1 MGSSLPPLLLLGLGL
16 NLGIKTQGEFL
27 SKPILWAKPSSM
39 VAWGADVIL
48 WCQGPPRVD
57 MYRLERLGSSR
68 DYRDQPG
75 LPGPTAQARFP
86 LGSASATIAGRYR
99 CSYSNGS
106 RWSQPS
112 TQLELVVTDL
122 YDKPF
127 FSILP
132 SAEVSSGE
140 SVTFS
145 CSSKHGFNTFALAK
159 EGRAGI
165 WKTQEGKSPV
175 HFPVP
180 AVTADHGGTYKCYA
194 FDSQFPYLWTAPS
207 EPLELRVKGPPPT
220 PSPTKSD
227 IRAGRPRAPSPT
239 KSDARAGALTPPH
252 VPTKEV
258 DISAGPGPQDYTASN
273 LARLG
278 LAALV
283 VTALGGLLAEA
294 WLAWRGGSHG
304 LPGRFSRPQTQQ
316 PHR

>member
-1 MGSSLPPLLLLGLGL
+1 MGSSLPPLLLFGLGL
-16 NLGIKTQGEFL
+16 SLGIKAQREFL

-39 VAWGADVIL
+39 VAQETDVIL
-48 WCQGPPRVD
+48 WCQGPPGVD

-68 DYRDQPG
+68 DYKDQPG
-75 LPGPTAQARFP
+75 LPEPGAQARFP
-86 LGSASATIAGRYR
+86 LGSASSNIAGKYR
-99 CSYSNGS
+99 CSYSTGS

-127 FSILP
+127 LSILP

-145 CSSKHGFNTFALAK
+145 CSSKHGFNTFVLAK

-175 HFPVP
+175 HFSVP
-180 AVTADHGGTYKCYA
+180 AVTAGHGGTYKCYA
-194 FDSQFPYLWTAPS
+194 FNSRLPYLWTAPS
-207 EPLELRVKGPPPT
+207 ELLELRVKGL
-220 PSPTKSD
+220 
-227 IRAGRPRAPSPT
+227 PRAPSPT
-239 KSDARAGALTPPH
+239 ESDAQTGPPQAPSPTESDARAGTLTSPH
-252 VPTKEV
+252 VPTEKEN
-258 DISAGPGPQDYTASN
+258 IPAGRSPQDYTASN
-273 LARLG
+273 LVRLG

-283 VTALGGLLAEA
+283 VTALGGLLA
-294 WLAWRGGSHG
+294 WRGGSRR
-304 LPGRFSRPQTQQ
+304 LSGRFSRPQTQQ

>member
-1 MGSSLPPLLLLGLGL
+1 MGSSLPPLLLFGLGL
-16 NLGIKTQGEFL
+16 SLGIKAQREFL

-39 VAWGADVIL
+39 VAQETDVIL
-48 WCQGPPRVD
+48 WCQGPPGVD

-68 DYRDQPG
+68 DYKDQPG
-75 LPGPTAQARFP
+75 LPEPGAQARFP
-86 LGSASATIAGRYR
+86 LGSASSNIAGKYR
-99 CSYSNGS
+99 CSYSTGS

-127 FSILP
+127 LSILP

-145 CSSKHGFNTFALAK
+145 CSSKHGFNTFVLAK

-175 HFPVP
+175 HFSVP
-180 AVTADHGGTYKCYA
+180 AVTAGHGGTYKCYA
-194 FDSQFPYLWTAPS
+194 FNSRLPYLWTAPS
-207 EPLELRVKGPPPT
+207 ELLELRVKGPP
-220 PSPTKSD
+220 
-227 IRAGRPRAPSPT
+227 RAPSPT
-239 KSDARAGALTPPH
+239 ESDARAGTLTSPH
-252 VPTKEV
+252 VPTEKEN
-258 DISAGPGPQDYTASN
+258 IPAGRSPQDYTASN
-273 LARLG
+273 LVRLG

-283 VTALGGLLAEA
+283 VTALGGLLA
-294 WLAWRGGSHG
+294 WRGGSRR
-304 LPGRFSRPQTQQ
+304 LSGRFSRPQTQQ

>member
-1 MGSSLPPLLLLGLGL
+1 MGSSLPPLLLFGLGL
-16 NLGIKTQGEFL
+16 SLGIKAQREFL

-39 VAWGADVIL
+39 VAQETDVIL
-48 WCQGPPRVD
+48 WCQGPPGVD

-68 DYRDQPG
+68 DYKDQPG
-75 LPGPTAQARFP
+75 LPEPGAQARFP
-86 LGSASATIAGRYR
+86 LGSASSNIAGKYR
-99 CSYSNGS
+99 CSYSTGS

-127 FSILP
+127 LSILP

-145 CSSKHGFNTFALAK
+145 CSSKHGFNTFVLAK

-175 HFPVP
+175 HFSVP
-180 AVTADHGGTYKCYA
+180 AVTAGHGGTYKCYA
-194 FDSQFPYLWTAPS
+194 FNSRLPYLWTAPS
-207 EPLELRVKGPPPT
+207 ELLELRVKGPPQ
-220 PSPTKSD
+220 
-227 IRAGRPRAPSPT
+227 APSPT
-239 KSDARAGALTPPH
+239 ESDARAGTLTSPH
-252 VPTKEV
+252 VPTEKEN
-258 DISAGPGPQDYTASN
+258 IPAGRSPQDYTASN
-273 LARLG
+273 LVRLG

-283 VTALGGLLAEA
+283 VTALGGLLA
-294 WLAWRGGSHG
+294 WRGGSRR
-304 LPGRFSRPQTQQ
+304 LSGRFSRPQTQQ

>member
-1 MGSSLPPLLLLGLGL
+1 MGSSLPPLLLFGLGL
-16 NLGIKTQGEFL
+16 SLGIKAQREFL

-39 VAWGADVIL
+39 VAQETDVIL
-48 WCQGPPRVD
+48 WCQGPPGVD

-68 DYRDQPG
+68 DYKDQPG
-75 LPGPTAQARFP
+75 LPEPGAQARFP
-86 LGSASATIAGRYR
+86 LGSASSNIAGKYR
-99 CSYSNGS
+99 CSYSTGS

-127 FSILP
+127 LSILP

-145 CSSKHGFNTFALAK
+145 CSSKHGFNTFVLAK

-175 HFPVP
+175 HFSVP
-180 AVTADHGGTYKCYA
+180 AVTAGHGGTYKCYA
-194 FDSQFPYLWTAPS
+194 FNSRLPYLWTAPS
-207 EPLELRVKGPPPT
+207 ELLELRVKGL
-220 PSPTKSD
+220 
-227 IRAGRPRAPSPT
+227 PRAPSPT
-239 KSDARAGALTPPH
+239 ESDAQTGTLTSPH
-252 VPTKEV
+252 VPTEKEN
-258 DISAGPGPQDYTASN
+258 IPAGRSPQDYTASN
-273 LARLG
+273 LVRLG

-283 VTALGGLLAEA
+283 VTALGGLLA
-294 WLAWRGGSHG
+294 WRGGSRR
-304 LPGRFSRPQTQQ
+304 LSGRFSRPQTQQ